1 MSNSMLSSMTEVE
14 ERIRN
19 YVHSK
24 VTPDMLYAFDL
35 IECED
40 VSDNAAGT
48 LLEQDKDFWLFEV
61 YVEGGRRAGP
71 GWHSPRRYTG
81 SLDLAFFTKSPRDKV
96 KYTRMLESVADWFQD
111 QTIDGIRLRTFI
123 PSSITPLHGFTS
135 YNGVI
140 SLEFEI
146 NLSR

>member
-1 MSNSMLSSMTEVE
+1 MNTMLSSMTEVE

-24 VTPDMLYAFDL
+24 VTPEMLYAFDL
-35 IECED
+35 TECED
-40 VSDNAAGT
+40 TSDNGAGV
-48 LLEQDKDFWLFEV
+48 LVEQNKDFWLFEIV
-61 YVEGGRRAGP
+61 IDNGKRAGP
-71 GWHSPRRYTG
+71 GQHSPRRYYG
-81 SLDLAFFTKSPRDKV
+81 SLDLAFFTKAARDKV
-96 KYTRMLESVADWFQD
+96 KFTRMLEDVANWFQD

-123 PSSITPLHGFTS
+123 PSSTVPIHGFTA

-140 SLEFEI
+140 NLEFEI